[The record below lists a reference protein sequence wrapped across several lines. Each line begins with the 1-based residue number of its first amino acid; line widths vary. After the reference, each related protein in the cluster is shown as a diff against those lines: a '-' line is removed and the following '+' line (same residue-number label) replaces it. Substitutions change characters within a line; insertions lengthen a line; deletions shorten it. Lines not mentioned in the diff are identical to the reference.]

1 MPASDVS
8 AQFNIKY
15 PHPRDLR
22 TGDLLF
28 PRKPVTLEK
37 GIFDPLSLWS
47 PLQRQKTVGELLASK
62 SLSEFA
68 ALDLPGLE
76 FDTLYARPRNDDKL
90 LEAAGDTNNAARLL
104 FLIRI
109 LRVAFREL
117 IVDWFGMTVD
127 QFLRNPLVKVLMR
140 ALDGEILNNDG
151 FFVGHCAMVLREND
165 GAHSDDTSTDDG
177 NGNVYV
183 IEGNV
188 SDFDHYRVAIHPYHV
203 KGDGADG
210 RYRGWLNFRASQD
223 NLVWHSRHAALEGAG
238 DAAAAPLRQALLESA
253 KTYLGTAYSFFDD
266 SDFGHPGRLYCSEYL
281 YRVFD
286 DVRTGALTA
295 PARPELL
302 TVDDTRTWQWMKD
315 NNPRRK
321 EGDMGDV
328 IRDALADPVIGPHV
342 AGKPFFILTVQMLWR
357 SAHLTPK
364 FKPYGEPYA

>member
-8 AQFNIKY
+8 DQFNIKY

-22 TGDLLF
+22 TGDVLF
-28 PRKPVTLEK
+28 PRKPK
-37 GIFDPLSLWS
+37 PLIESFFNPISLWS
-47 PLQRQKTVGELLASK
+47 VNERQMTVGGLLAK
-62 SLSEFA
+62 KGLA
-68 ALDLPGLE
+68 DLAPLDLPGLE
-76 FDTLYARPRNDDKL
+76 FDTLYARPRRDLEMLEGADDR
-90 LEAAGDTNNAARLL
+90 NNPARLL

-109 LRVAFREL
+109 LRVAFRDL
-117 IVDWFGMTVD
+117 TVDWFGMTVD

-140 ALDGEILNNDG
+140 ALDGDILNNDG
-151 FFVGHCAMVLREND
+151 FFVGHCAIVLREDD
-165 GAHSDDTSTDDG
+165 GAHSDDTSADDG

-183 IEGNV
+183 IEANV

-210 RYRGWLNFRASQD
+210 RWRGWLNFRASQD
-223 NLVWHSRHAALEGAG
+223 NLVWHSRHTALDGAPEAAV
-238 DAAAAPLRQALLESA
+238 APVRQALLASA

-266 SDFGHPGRLYCSEYL
+266 SAFGHPGRLYCTEYV

-286 DVRTGALTA
+286 DVLTGALTP
-295 PARPELL
+295 PAHPELL
-302 TVDDTRTWQWMKD
+302 AVDDTRTWQWMKD
-315 NNPRRK
+315 NNPRVK

-357 SAHLTPK
+357 SARLAAK
-364 FKPYGEPYA
+364 FKPFGEPYA